1 MENGRRENWLIFL
14 VILTVQCHT
23 IGAWMF
29 NGRPEGG
36 KVGAPYV
43 PKGVQLPDQQFYEF
57 QKVNH
62 FDGSDFRYWKQR
74 YFVNNVTFRAGGPIF
89 IMLGG
94 ESEANP
100 AWLVDGAW
108 QQYARDHGAF
118 LVLLEHRY
126 YGESHPVPDLSTPN
140 LQYLSSKQAL
150 ADIAQFVTYFKK
162 LYIYQYLQNS
172 SVILFGGS
180 YAGSLAAWARSRYPY
195 LIDGAVA
202 SSAPMVAM
210 MEFQDYYVGV
220 GEALDNYNTDC
231 STEIRNA
238 TTRMYD
244 WWGQPDK
251 RVLMQKIF
259 RLCDKIDH
267 NALLDLSVFFNNL
280 ASNFAGVVQYNN
292 DNREFLGK
300 QGTDL
305 TIKTVCDIMTD
316 ESRGDN
322 IQRYADVNSL
332 ILDTFGKECLNLRYN
347 KLANSLNHTEWGSVS
362 AKGSRQ
368 WLYQTCS
375 EFGWIQSSWS
385 PKQPFSQWF
394 LFPFNYT
401 TDQCISVF
409 PPFIFGGS
417 EVIDNSEQTNRFYG
431 GLSLPISKAVFVNG
445 MMDPWKNAGLTWP
458 GPYSD
463 VIEIILIEGTAH
475 CADMYPPSSKDPPQ
489 LAAARSKISKTIG
502 SWLANN

>member
-1 MENGRRENWLIFL
+1 MNRLSLLIIVAL
-14 VILTVQCHT
+14 SGVNIY
-23 IGAWMF
+23 AWMF
-29 NGRPEGG
+29 NGRPLGG
-36 KVGAPYV
+36 KVGAP
-43 PKGVQLPDQQFYEF
+43 KAQDGVRLPDQQFYEF

-74 YFVNNVTFRAGGPIF
+74 YFVNNATFRAGGPIF
-89 IMLGG
+89 LMLGG
-94 ESEANP
+94 EAEASP

-126 YGESHPVPDLSTPN
+126 YGESQPVPDISTPN

-162 LYIYQYLQNS
+162 LYLYQYLQNS

-195 LIDGAVA
+195 IVDGAVA

-220 GEALDNYNTDC
+220 GEALETYSSDC
-231 STEIRNA
+231 TKEIKNA
-238 TTRMYD
+238 TARMYD

-251 RVLMQKIF
+251 RILMNKIF
-259 RLCDKIDH
+259 RLCDKINH
-267 NALLDLSVFFNNL
+267 NALLDLSVFFYNL
-280 ASNFAGVVQYNN
+280 AENFAGVVQYNN
-292 DNREFLGK
+292 DNRDFLGRK
-300 QGTDL
+300 GTKL
-305 TIKTVCDIMTD
+305 TIQTVCDIMTD

-332 ILDTFGKECLNLRYN
+332 ILDTYGEQCLNLRYN
-347 KLANSLNHTEWGSVS
+347 KLAHSLNHTDWNSVS
-362 AKGSRQ
+362 AEGSRQ
-368 WLYQTCS
+368 WLYQTCA

-394 LFPFNYT
+394 LFPFNFT
-401 TDQCISVF
+401 TDLCNSVF
-409 PPFIFGGS
+409 VPPEYGWGQ
-417 EVIDNSEQTNRFYG
+417 VTDNCDETNRFYG
-431 GLSLPISKAVFVNG
+431 GRNLPISKSIFVNG
-445 MMDPWKNAGLTWP
+445 LLDPWWRVGILEKTPAS
-458 GPYSD
+458 SD
-463 VIEIILIEGTAH
+463 VEIILIAGTAH

-489 LAAARSKISKTIG
+489 LAAVRSKISKVIG
-502 SWLANN
+502 TWLSGN